1 MKYSTTLLWPHITLR
16 QAMAVVEGLLRL
28 TLGAIHASIWLREA
42 VYLSLLWLWTGLA
55 YALKHKGSKLEC
67 IQEDTKELKKIP
79 QHLTLIIHEEKLSP
93 TDLAKVVTWAFASGI
108 HNVSIY
114 TSQGEHM
121 NMYWDQ
127 AVHISYLR
135 VKLYMWNIALPFIG
149 QQSVGS
155 FINNYLTCSSPTH
168 PLPLNTVVSML
179 DASVYCYKVWSSINN
194 TCKHSTIYNI
204 NILIVCK
211 HSIKELD
218 CVNKLLILLYR
229 YSSWSCCRV
238 AQGSGLPTPT
248 DVQPPNPRC
257 GGIH

>member
-1 MKYSTTLLWPHITLR
+1 
-16 QAMAVVEGLLRL
+16 MAVVEGLLRL

-121 NMYWDQ
+121 NMY
-127 AVHISYLR
+127 
-135 VKLYMWNIALPFIG
+135 
-149 QQSVGS
+149 
-155 FINNYLTCSSPTH
+155 
-168 PLPLNTVVSML
+168 
-179 DASVYCYKVWSSINN
+179 
-194 TCKHSTIYNI
+194 
-204 NILIVCK
+204 
-211 HSIKELD
+211 
-218 CVNKLLILLYR
+218 
-229 YSSWSCCRV
+229 
-238 AQGSGLPTPT
+238 
-248 DVQPPNPRC
+248 
-257 GGIH
+257 